1 MYDIGDTIAA
11 VSSALGG
18 LSSVGRSIV
27 RVSGGKTGQIVRE
40 LTDCEDAFAGR
51 GVRACRIVVD
61 GIIVDAAIYS
71 FPGPSSYTGE
81 DIVEFHFFAAEAV
94 AQAILQK
101 VLDNCRLAGPGEFTL
116 RAYLNGKIDL
126 SQAEAVSQIVSSSNR
141 FQLGAAEKLLAG
153 KLCETIGS
161 IRAQLIDI
169 MSLIEAG
176 LDFSEEDIEL
186 VAGEKADLT
195 IKEIAKQLQAILNS
209 SIRYEGLIDIPA
221 VGLAGA
227 ANAGK
232 SSLMNALLGRQRSI
246 ISDEWGS
253 TRDVLTEVLEMDKL
267 RCAVFDCAGLGDYR
281 RSKEVLDRLSQEAA
295 IEALNAADLVLF
307 CADISKDDYL
317 EDVSILKQ
325 IAPEELMLIL
335 TKCDRLGAK
344 DVAGKTAELEK
355 LFKTSAI
362 ITSVSDPNTIKNLL
376 ETVEEFLIKQI
387 AGTEAADRI
396 GINERHRKAVSEAI
410 ENIMLGAREVLKGN
424 DEVAAMFLRSGYDVL
439 AGIEREDVDEAIL
452 DRIFSSFCIGK

>member
-1 MYDIGDTIAA
+1 MYDISDTIAA

-18 LSSVGRSIV
+18 LSTVAKTIV
-27 RVSGGKTGQIVRE
+27 RVSGGLVGEISAGLTGGEFVFGR
-40 LTDCEDAFAGR
+40 R
-51 GVRACRIVVD
+51 GVWPSRILID
-61 GIIVDAAIYS
+61 GIDVDATIYS

-81 DIVEFHFFAAEAV
+81 DIVEFHFFAAEV
-94 AQAILQK
+94 LAQAALQK
-101 VLDNCRLAGPGEFTL
+101 VLQSCRLAGPGEFTL

-153 KLCETIGS
+153 KLCENISS
-161 IRAQLIDI
+161 IRGALLDI

-186 VAGEKADLT
+186 VAAEKACAT
-195 IKEIAKQLQAILNS
+195 IKEIANQLQAILDS

-232 SSLMNALLGRQRSI
+232 SSLMNALTGRERSI
-246 ISDEWGS
+246 ISDESGT
-253 TRDVLTEVLEMDKL
+253 TRDVLTEVLEMDKS
-267 RCAVFDCAGLGDYR
+267 RCAIFDCAGLGDYR
-281 RSKEVLDRLSQEAA
+281 GSKEVLDQLGQEAA

-317 EDVSILKQ
+317 EDISILKQ
-325 IAPEELMLIL
+325 IAPKELMLVL
-335 TKCDRLGAK
+335 TKCDRLDAK
-344 DVAGKTAELEK
+344 AVAEKTAELEK
-355 LFKTSAI
+355 LFNTSAI
-362 ITSVSDPNTIKNLL
+362 ITSVSDRNTITNLL
-376 ETVEEFLIKQI
+376 EMVEAFLIKQI

-410 ENIMLGAREVLKGN
+410 ENILLGADEVLIGN
-424 DEVAAMFLRSGYDVL
+424 DEVASMFLRTGYDVL